1 MGQMTKILL
10 EEQQRSVPTL
20 EEPIR
25 EKEYDAKELKD
36 LVMKEDEPPS
46 LKSHEKIKDE
56 IVQTIPKMDPW
67 DEMHEELKNEKMI
80 PIPKVEECT
89 MKLFD
94 EMEATILNEKNIKKN
109 NNNAFG
115 RLCAQVVD

>member
-10 EEQQRSVPTL
+10 EEQKRSVPTP

-56 IVQTIPKMDPW
+56 IVQTIPKMAPW

-80 PIPKVEECT
+80 PIPKAEECT

-94 EMEATILNEKNIKKN
+94 EMEATILNENKK
-109 NNNAFG
+109 
-115 RLCAQVVD
+115 